1 MKLKVPNCF
10 KEKQNQPS
18 YCNWAKCGNTEE
30 WEVAQ
35 ARVGP
40 VHVSEDRESQ
50 GRVSCILAAHLL
62 LSTCFLLIWF
72 FSVVFKVPSGTS
84 SAQVSKM
91 LRSVPSKAI
100 YTGLFKS
107 CAWDHFPE
115 WTGASQSLFF
125 FSANS
130 AGEVCAMFSL
140 SFVFDLISSFETLRC
155 NMFHFEWG
163 KCKTV
168 FPFYLCDFL
177 NVFLK
182 CILKGFLFCITAL
195 AMWLSWLSVYQILSS
210 LKCGDEKLWNYS
222 KIFVP
227 WAQYCIV
234 NIFNGMNFIPSAYV
248 CKY

>member
-18 YCNWAKCGNTEE
+18 YCNWAKSGNTEE

-84 SAQVSKM
+84 SAQVSKI

-115 WTGASQSLFF
+115 WTGASRSLFF
-125 FSANS
+125 FSS
-130 AGEVCAMFSL
+130 KFGRRGVC
-140 SFVFDLISSFETLRC
+140 
-155 NMFHFEWG
+155 
-163 KCKTV
+163 
-168 FPFYLCDFL
+168 
-177 NVFLK
+177 NVFTQFRIWFDIFIWNAKMQYVSLWVGK
-182 CILKGFLFCITAL
+182 MQNCVSL
-195 AMWLSWLSVYQILSS
+195 LSVWFLKRVFKMYSERFFILYYCFGHVALVTFS
-210 LKCGDEKLWNYS
+210 
-222 KIFVP
+222 VP
-227 WAQYCIV
+227 DSQLPEMWGWEALELQQDFCS
-234 NIFNGMNFIPSAYV
+234 MSAILH
-248 CKY
+248 C